1 MERVDGNVIYLKDGT
16 IYGAIY
22 SNGEISQ
29 YPDINGEKIVSKGA
43 FNYSSVT
50 VTKSGKVYIV
60 SGYDG
65 DMNTYVYT
73 LDENEKVLINRD
85 GNIYTTKNRLLEI
98 KEVRN
103 PSTGEYEAQVTET
116 DMTGILPKAQIPQV
130 ARILF
135 GSAEVTDFEILDNFT
150 IRARV
155 PANARGAYGISMQSI
170 ASNTPILTS
179 LNYEYINGE
188 NSEGSQNNGSSGSST
203 IISAPNTGFK
213 R

>member
-85 GNIYTTKNRLLEI
+85 GNIYTKAAPDILSRRIAFVIRSCGREI
-98 KEVRN
+98 T
-103 PSTGEYEAQVTET
+103 S
-116 DMTGILPKAQIPQV
+116 D
-130 ARILF
+130 
-135 GSAEVTDFEILDNFT
+135 
-150 IRARV
+150 
-155 PANARGAYGISMQSI
+155 ARGDFAADQAAGGRLRN
-170 ASNTPILTS
+170 A
-179 LNYEYINGE
+179 
-188 NSEGSQNNGSSGSST
+188 
-203 IISAPNTGFK
+203 AF
-213 R
+213 

>member
-22 SNGEISQ
+22 SNGETSQ

-155 PANARGAYGISMQSI
+155 PANARGMYGISFQSVGSS
-170 ASNTPILTS
+170 APALMGLS
-179 LNYEYINGE
+179 YEYITSSGE
-188 NSEGSQNNGSSGSST
+188 NNGDSGGSST
-203 IISAPNTGFK
+203 IISAPNTGFS
-213 R
+213 RN